1 MILHLGIV
9 KYRYRHLNVGKMERE
24 DLDRIWVEINKRR
37 VQGFRLTYLELK
49 NLIELF
55 ERLNPNEDPYK
66 IDWSHDIDPR
76 LTYSENLKNLKEK
89 YPMYKW
95 DEVDADSYEDEIND
109 QYENYIYN
117 EAEKLGIIDKIKR
130 ELQYEISDQLKD
142 EIIRSINLDDIK
154 NGLEDQVK
162 AMAKE
167 LSDKA
172 MASINWDK
180 IVDDIVKDQ
189 VAQIKADIK
198 AMAGELVQAKLS
210 QYLEDQKEDKARAS
224 KEDKAEDK
232 APSRKTDKAMSRT
245 HKIAGYIAV
254 FIVGFINLW
263 AALMIAHR
271 VIAINGLNPHSLL
284 AAIGI
289 PFMAWLSDVALAFMV
304 KRTFSRRGSPNP
316 IGFMYGRPR

>member
-9 KYRYRHLNVGKMERE
+9 KYRYRHLNVGKMRRE
-24 DLDRIWVEINKRR
+24 EIDQIWVEINKRK

-95 DEVDADSYEDEIND
+95 DEVDVDSYEDEIND

-117 EAEKLGIIDKIKR
+117 EAERIGLIDKIKR
-130 ELQYEISDQLKD
+130 ELQFEISDQLKD
-142 EIIRSINLDDIK
+142 EIIRSIDLDDIK
-154 NGLEDQVK
+154 NGLKDQVE

-210 QYLEDQKEDKARAS
+210 QYLEDQAKDKVEDQKEDKDKARAPP
-224 KEDKAEDK
+224 K
-232 APSRKTDKAMSRT
+232 KTDKAMSRT
-245 HKIAGYIAV
+245 HKIAGYVSVAV
-254 FIVGFINLW
+254 VAFINMW

-271 VIAINGLNPHSLL
+271 VIAVNGLNPHSIL

-304 KRTFSRRGSPNP
+304 KRTLSRRGSPNP
-316 IGFMYGRPR
+316 IGFMYGRPK

>member
-1 MILHLGIV
+1 M
-9 KYRYRHLNVGKMERE
+9 RRE
-24 DLDRIWVEINKRR
+24 EIDQIWVEINKRK

-95 DEVDADSYEDEIND
+95 DEVDVDSYEDEIND

-117 EAEKLGIIDKIKR
+117 EAERIGLIDKIKR
-130 ELQYEISDQLKD
+130 ELQFEISDQLKD
-142 EIIRSINLDDIK
+142 EIIRSIDLDDIK
-154 NGLEDQVK
+154 NGLKDQVE

-210 QYLEDQKEDKARAS
+210 QYLEDQAKDKVEDQKEDKDKARAPP
-224 KEDKAEDK
+224 K
-232 APSRKTDKAMSRT
+232 KTDKAMSRT
-245 HKIAGYIAV
+245 HKIAGYVSVAV
-254 FIVGFINLW
+254 VAFINMW

-271 VIAINGLNPHSLL
+271 VIAVNGLNPHSIL

-304 KRTFSRRGSPNP
+304 KRTLSRRGSPNP
-316 IGFMYGRPR
+316 IGFMYGRPK